1 MKIGNIH
8 LVYFSATYTSQR
20 IGREIASTIGN
31 AYTEHDITM
40 QAPDMEINLQPSDLL
55 IMAMPVFGGL
65 IPADA
70 AERLRMFH
78 GTNTPAIIVAV
89 YGNRHYDNALCQ
101 MRDIAIRQGF
111 QPVSAGAFIARHSIF
126 TTIAANRPD
135 SADIAKIHE
144 FAHRNKEIIS
154 QHDKFPFLELPG
166 KPDAVFKKSGLY
178 PTGNDSCTSCG
189 TCIDLC
195 PTNAISFENPQNTDA
210 ELCTACGRCLVVC
223 PSGSRAFRGELYDTW
238 MARFEANFTSRREPE
253 VFFPDFG

>member
-40 QAPDMEINLQPSDLL
+40 QAPSMEIELQSSDLL

-70 AERLRMFH
+70 AERLKMFR
-78 GTNTPAIIVAV
+78 GANTPAIIVAV

-135 SADIAKIHE
+135 SADIAKIRS
-144 FAHRNKEIIS
+144 FAIQSADVIAKY
-154 QHDKFPFLELPG
+154 DKFPALDLPG
-166 KPDAVFKKSGLY
+166 KPEAVFKKSGLY
-178 PTGNDSCTSCG
+178 PTGDESCTACG

-195 PTNAISFENPQNTDA
+195 PTNAISFENPQETDA
-210 ELCTACGRCLVVC
+210 DLCIACGRCLVVC